1 MNLVAMGDIP
11 ALYAE
16 RLGRDHLCI
25 VHQDDH
31 LSWGDMATR
40 VNRRASALKRLG
52 IRKDDIV
59 ALVLPN
65 ENAVFEL
72 SFALWKLGATPSSI
86 SARLPA
92 DELRAVLDL
101 ARPRAVFASDPSIRA
116 ATGALPADYGL
127 EQGSDDPQIGRASC
141 RERVCQSV

>member
-1 MNLVAMGDIP
+1 MKFVAMGDIP

-25 VHQDDH
+25 VHQDNH

-52 IRKDDIV
+52 IRKDEIV

-92 DELRAVLDL
+92 DELSSEDRRVGIERAGQLRSL
-101 ARPRAVFASDPSIRA
+101 WW
-116 ATGALPADYGL
+116 ADYL
-127 EQGSDDPQIGRASC
+127 KKKK
-141 RERVCQSV
+141 

>member
-101 ARPRAVFASDPSIRA
+101 ARPRAVDRKSTRLNS
-116 ATGALPADYGL
+116 
-127 EQGSDDPQIGRASC
+127 SH
-141 RERVCQSV
+141 

>member
-72 SFALWKLGATPSSI
+72 SRSEEHTSELQSLMRI
-86 SARLPA
+86 SY
-92 DELRAVLDL
+92 
-101 ARPRAVFASDPSIRA
+101 AVFCLKKKKK
-116 ATGALPADYGL
+116 T
-127 EQGSDDPQIGRASC
+127 
-141 RERVCQSV
+141 